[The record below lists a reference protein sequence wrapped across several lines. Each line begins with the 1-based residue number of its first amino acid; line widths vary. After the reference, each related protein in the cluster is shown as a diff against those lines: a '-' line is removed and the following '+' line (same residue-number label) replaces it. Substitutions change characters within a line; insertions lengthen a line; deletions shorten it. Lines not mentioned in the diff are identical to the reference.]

1 MTYSTGDITS
11 ITINDFKID
20 TWELDDYAEE
30 PIKGELILN
39 VMLDN
44 GETYKCSVNIY
55 ADDYRHDLIE
65 DINYDI
71 GRKKID
77 KMENMRDLLLTA
89 NYDNEDIKKFGNH
102 VNRDEFSAPF

>member
-20 TWELDDYAEE
+20 PWELDDHAEE
-30 PIKGELILN
+30 PIHGDLVLN
-39 VMLDN
+39 ITLDD
-44 GETYKCSVNIY
+44 GTKYRGSVRIS

-65 DINYDI
+65 DLNYDI

-89 NYDNEDIKKFGNH
+89 NYDNEDIEKFGNH
-102 VNRDEFSAPF
+102 VNRDEYSAPF